1 MNHVVSCTKKDL
13 MSFTAS
19 VDNHQLILDQSI
31 DLNGNDEG
39 PRPKPLLLAALAGC
53 SGMDVISILEKMRVD
68 YDNFTV
74 ITDGELTE
82 EHPKYYHKIHLTYQF
97 KGKNLPKDKIEKAIN
112 LSLDRYCGVYAMLKK
127 AANITFEIK
136 IEDPL

>member
-1 MNHVVSCTKKDL
+1 

-19 VDNHQLILDQSI
+19 VDNHQLILDQSKN
-31 DLNGNDEG
+31 LNGNDEG

-53 SGMDVISILEKMRVD
+53 SGMDVISILEKMRVA
-68 YDNFTV
+68 YDDFSV

-82 EHPKYYHKIHLTYQF
+82 EHPKYYYKIHLTYQF

-136 IEDPL
+136 IEDAL

>member
-1 MNHVVSCTKKDL
+1 MNHVVTCTKKDL

-19 VDNHQLILDQSI
+19 VDNHKLILDQSK

-53 SGMDVISILEKMRVD
+53 SGMDIISILEKMRVA
-68 YDNFTV
+68 YDDFSV

-82 EHPKYYHKIHLTYQF
+82 EHPKYYHKIHLIYQF
-97 KGKNLPKDKIEKAIN
+97 KGKDLPKDKIEKAIN

-136 IEDPL
+136 IEDAL